1 MEYHPPGGDLL
12 IINSNSSGGGGLP
25 GQLGVGVMA
34 RLLYYPAW
42 PCADLLVTL
51 LEQLVPISMVPQPLF
66 TRQLAFLMYQLHA
79 GQPETPLPLLGRWGL
94 ALGRLSQARISNQAA
109 GGSGRCVWV
118 SGQHCGRR
126 LAAWP
131 TLPTEKQA
139 RGGGQ
144 AAPAAGRGK
153 HLPAPGT
160 VTEASVCYPEV
171 GTEGLGSTLALE
183 KQAHGPEDSGPEG
196 WMGR

>member
-1 MEYHPPGGDLL
+1 
-12 IINSNSSGGGGLP
+12 
-25 GQLGVGVMA
+25 MA
-34 RLLYYPAW
+34 
-42 PCADLLVTL
+42 TL
-51 LEQLVPISMVPQPLF
+51 LPCLALCRSAGHTLSQQLVPISTVPRPLF
-66 TRQLAFLMYQLHA
+66 TRQLSFLKYQLHA

-109 GGSGRCVWV
+109 GGSGLCVWV
-118 SGQHCGRR
+118 SGQRWGRR

-144 AAPAAGRGK
+144 AAPVAGRPK
-153 HLPAPGT
+153 HLAAPWT
-160 VTEASVCYPEV
+160 VTVASVCYPEV

-183 KQAHGPEDSGPEG
+183 RQAHGPEESGPEG